1 MTISNYSISLNSVQ
15 VFFGFVE
22 SCGYVP
28 HSVKYTAYLIAG
40 ELFKIAKLYSKFLSV
55 WVNNNYSLM
64 RCG

>member
-28 HSVKYTAYLIAG
+28 HSVKYTAYVLNSWRVIQNSKIV
-40 ELFKIAKLYSKFLSV
+40 FKISV
-55 WVNNNYSLM
+55 CL
-64 RCG
+64 GK